1 MLPQISLSLGSTQI
15 HIHMYDLFI
24 IISMASGLVM
34 AGIELKNM
42 NVRKKNIYLICLL
55 IPISFL
61 IGARV
66 LNYVINYKKYT
77 ESGIPLFIMKSGYF
91 SLYGGIGAS
100 FAALI
105 FVSKKI
111 KLGYLQLF
119 DRLTVPF
126 LLSFSLMK
134 IGCLLNGCCYGK
146 ITKSVLSVPL
156 PLKQQYDMEASAL
169 ISTIFGRPEIRV
181 YPAQVMELLA
191 ALLIITLVTSGKYF
205 LKNTSLNK
213 KGARFAV
220 SAALLSLFRLIILH
234 FRSTSYSLIVLNI
247 FYPLL
252 YMAIII
258 VSLAFLCS
266 RSGFFNLN
274 FFSHSYKDDSAD
286 AHKDRVIEVWHD
298 IKRRNTSK

>member
-1 MLPQISLSLGSTQI
+1 MLPQISLSLGNAQI
-15 HIHMYDLFI
+15 HIHTYDLFI

-34 AGIELKNM
+34 AGIQLKNM
-42 NVRKKNIYLICLL
+42 NIGTKTVYLICLL

-66 LNYVINYKKYT
+66 LNYLINYKKYT

-111 KLGYLQLF
+111 KLDYLQLF
-119 DRLTVPF
+119 DYLTVPF

-134 IGCLLNGCCYGK
+134 MGCFLNGCCYGK

-156 PLKQQYDMEASAL
+156 PLKQQSDVDASAL
-169 ISTIFGRPEIRV
+169 ISTIFGSPEIRV
-181 YPAQVMELLA
+181 YPTQVMEALA
-191 ALLIITLVTSGKYF
+191 ALLIIILVLAGKYF
-205 LKNTSLNK
+205 FRNK
-213 KGARFAV
+213 SHNIKGARFAV
-220 SAALLSLFRLIILH
+220 SAALLSLFRLIILQY
-234 FRSTSYSLIVLNI
+234 RSTSYSFIVLNI

-266 RSGFFNLN
+266 LFGFFNLN
-274 FFSHSYKDDSAD
+274 FFSHSYKDDSTYT
-286 AHKDRVIEVWHD
+286 HKDRVIEVWHN
-298 IKRRNTSK
+298 IKRSNTSK